1 MEWRCGLIQGKGK
14 EIECWKQLNLPSG
27 IPTKEAVVV
36 MTVLIPSTGE
46 ESLLS
51 FWMQIQKRMII
62 SPKALIGPRE
72 GQQKGT
78 TKVLRFDTGETD
90 YSIYDVAIN
99 GSAIKVD
106 KGRMEQEEQC
116 LHDQHRK
123 GRHIIAII

>member
-1 MEWRCGLIQGKGK
+1 M

-36 MTVLIPSTGE
+36 MTLLIPSTGE

-51 FWMQIQKRMII
+51 FWMQIQKRMMT

-78 TKVLRFDTGETD
+78 KKVLR
-90 YSIYDVAIN
+90 V
-99 GSAIKVD
+99 
-106 KGRMEQEEQC
+106 
-116 LHDQHRK
+116 
-123 GRHIIAII
+123 